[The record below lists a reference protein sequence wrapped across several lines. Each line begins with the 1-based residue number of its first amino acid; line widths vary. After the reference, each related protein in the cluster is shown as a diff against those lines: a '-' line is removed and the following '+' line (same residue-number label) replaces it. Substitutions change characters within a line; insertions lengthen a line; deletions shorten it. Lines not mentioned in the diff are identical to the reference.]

1 MALVAFDFDKKLT
14 EDQNTIG
21 LVPKETKDDKIDF
34 LKQFQEYWEF
44 EKAFKYNSTF
54 DTTFNKVISQTGLDR
69 DQANEILE
77 DLIGII
83 VGKAAEKIGLKW
95 QMINDENYLFGF
107 YKADGPSNLPVVLVP
122 HKFKFSQVK
131 EKLLDWLIAQKKNQ
145 HKKPKM
151 QVVESLSRRVAQQNQ
166 RKDAID
172 TVSGIDEEVAIKMME
187 KFLTSTWSG
196 FEYPSSQMGSFDL
209 DRFVSKYE
217 RDYFWLH
224 PERNMFIVK
233 LISHVEYF
241 EQDYID
247 RNDLVSIYNP
257 DRTEVLCLNIVFED
271 SMVKLG
277 WTYPG
282 SIPATYKPCTMLTP
296 RQAQCIIGGD
306 GVTNTGNTMDSL
318 MSVISFVS
326 DQWEILEENV
336 FDYSGLI
343 EYLNSD
349 ICIDDAKRARAA
361 AEGRLLEFFKKNREE
376 IINDYKDD
384 LFND

>member
-77 DLIGII
+77 DLIGVI

-151 QVVESLSRRVAQQNQ
+151 QVVESLSKRTADKARDKEVL
-166 RKDAID
+166 DAFP
-172 TVSGIDEEVAIKMME
+172 IDEEIACQMIE
-187 KFLTSTWSG
+187 KFFTSTWPASSFKVLYNPRVPQFNIDSFIGYNSG
-196 FEYPSSQMGSFDL
+196 RIWGEL
-209 DRFVSKYE
+209 DRGLYFMKIFSYISEYE
-217 RDYFWLH
+217 DGGVDYDNSMVTCLGMKFTDTT
-224 PERNMFIVK
+224 VK
-233 LISHVEYF
+233 LSIIEMKEYNFEHVELSPL
-241 EQDYID
+241 IAK
-247 RNDLVSIYNP
+247 SI
-257 DRTEVLCLNIVFED
+257 L
-271 SMVKLG
+271 
-277 WTYPG
+277 
-282 SIPATYKPCTMLTP
+282 
-296 RQAQCIIGGD
+296 GGD
-306 GVTNTGNTMDSL
+306 GVTVTASSIESL
-318 MSVISFVS
+318 MSILSFCS
-326 DQWEILEENV
+326 DHSEEIQEVYDPKRLKH
-336 FDYSGLI
+336 I
-343 EYLNSD
+343 LNSKESSL
-349 ICIDDAKRARAA
+349 DDCLIAQAEAR
-361 AEGRLLEFFKKNREE
+361 ERILGFFEENREE
-376 IINDYKDD
+376 IVSEYRDN
-384 LFND
+384 LFPEFN